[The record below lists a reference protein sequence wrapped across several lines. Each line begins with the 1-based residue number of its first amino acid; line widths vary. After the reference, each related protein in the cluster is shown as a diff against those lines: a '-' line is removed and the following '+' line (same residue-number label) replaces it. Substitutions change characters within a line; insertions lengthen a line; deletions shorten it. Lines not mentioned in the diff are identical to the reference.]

1 MTALGNIVKAA
12 ALGALWLYKRTLSPV
27 LYFFGARCRHYP
39 SCSDYAVE
47 AFHQHSPWRA
57 FWLTLSRLARCHPF
71 GSHGIDPVPRDLSGA
86 WWQIWRLGD
95 WAWTE
100 RGAGKPQKTP
110 AKLDEPPG
118 L

>member
-1 MTALGNIVKAA
+1 MTALGNIAKGA

-39 SCSDYAVE
+39 SCSDYAAE

-57 FWLTLSRLARCHPF
+57 FWLTLSRLSRCHPF
-71 GSHGIDPVPRDLSGA
+71 GSHGIDPVPKGQGGA

-100 RGAGKPQKTP
+100 RGG
-110 AKLDEPPG
+110 DESNRDETNRKARRP
-118 L
+118 